1 MWQDAI
7 DDVCDIYDA
16 GRQLNRRERSRYRLA
31 AAHTVRLSLQTVNI
45 VLEGSGASVFFEDA
59 PLGRIQRDLVT
70 IKGHVVYDW
79 DRAAQLVGKLE
90 VGLEPGPTD
99 ML

>member
-1 MWQDAI
+1 M
-7 DDVCDIYDA
+7 
-16 GRQLNRRERSRYRLA
+16 
-31 AAHTVRLSLQTVNI
+31 
-45 VLEGSGASVFFEDA
+45 LEGAGASVFFEDS
-59 PLGRIQRDLVT
+59 PLGRIHRDLVT

>member
-1 MWQDAI
+1 MK
-7 DDVCDIYDA
+7 
-16 GRQLNRRERSRYRLA
+16 LSERISMVTNLRA
-31 AAHTVRLSLQTVNI
+31 A
-45 VLEGSGASVFFEDA
+45 
-59 PLGRIQRDLVT
+59 QRDLVT

-90 VGLEPGPTD
+90 IGEEPGPTD